1 MKLLELFEKIEIALG
16 LNTGSLTIESSSENT
31 EDWDSLGHIIIL
43 DALDDAT
50 SGVSADITELTQATS
65 VAEIVEILTDR
76 GLLD

>member
-1 MKLLELFEKIEIALG
+1 MKLLELFEKIEMALG

>member
-65 VAEIVEILTDR
+65 VSEIVEILTDR